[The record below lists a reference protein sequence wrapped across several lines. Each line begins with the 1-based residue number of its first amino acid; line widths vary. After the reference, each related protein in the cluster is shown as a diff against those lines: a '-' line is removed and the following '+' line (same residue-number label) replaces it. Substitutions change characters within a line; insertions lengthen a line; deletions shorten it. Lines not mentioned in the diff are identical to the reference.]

1 MQTFLKPSSLLPN
14 GLKIQ
19 KFNQTPLFKFSD
31 ELGNRLQIL
40 LDKKKEDYLSPE
52 EILELESIG
61 ELDEIFSYI
70 NAVML
75 ADPRLSSD

>member
-1 MQTFLKPSSLLPN
+1 MQTLLKPSSLLPN

-19 KFNQTPLFKFSD
+19 KFNQTSLFKFSD
-31 ELGNRLQIL
+31 ELGNRLQVL
-40 LDKKKEDYLSPE
+40 LDKKKEDCLSPE

-75 ADPRLSSD
+75 AEQNASH

>member
-1 MQTFLKPSSLLPN
+1 MQALLKPSYLLPN

-19 KFNQTPLFKFSD
+19 KFNQTSLFKFFD
-31 ELGNRLQIL
+31 ELGDRLQVL
-40 LDKKKEDYLSPE
+40 LDKKKEDCLSLE
-52 EILELESIG
+52 EMLELESIG

-75 ADPRLSSD
+75 AE